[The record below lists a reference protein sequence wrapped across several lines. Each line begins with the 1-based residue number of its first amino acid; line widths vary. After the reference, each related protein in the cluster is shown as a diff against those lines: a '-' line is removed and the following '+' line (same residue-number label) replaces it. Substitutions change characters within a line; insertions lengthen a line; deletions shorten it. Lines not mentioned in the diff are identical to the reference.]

1 MSEKASGVLLARASL
16 QNSPPT
22 SAATWWFSRCDHV
35 GSLNVFV
42 PGTQMI
48 RPHEKLLI
56 ALTAFSILTLVGVAG
71 ADETTSPSSRGRIAA
86 SRPVDSRPADSWPGD
101 AWLTGSC
108 PGEESPNDA
117 QQHGARP
124 THIAFR
130 DIFASSL
137 GISTGPL
144 VVDMYEDQ
152 TLIRPHAVPEP
163 YGYLLAA
170 VGLLG
175 LLGMGTAVRW
185 RRKSPSPYAGGE
197 HSSISGPRHRHN
209 RSTQAKK
216 RSLAHS

>member
-1 MSEKASGVLLARASL
+1 MLLARASL

-71 ADETTSPSSRGRIAA
+71 AGETTSPSSRGRIAT
-86 SRPVDSRPADSWPGD
+86 SRPADSRPADSRPADSWPAD
-101 AWLTGSC
+101 AWLTGSW

-130 DIFASSL
+130 DIFANSLEISS
-137 GISTGPL
+137 GPL
-144 VVDMYEDQ
+144 IVDRPETQ
-152 TLIRPHAVPEP
+152 ALLRPHPVPEP

-185 RRKSPSPYAGGE
+185 RRKSLSPYAGGE

-216 RSLAHS
+216 RSLVHS